1 MTAQEKAKFVCNLCN
16 SLRNDILS
24 AVPDM
29 PEDWDGHELRELIAD
44 EFNRERTDCVRKD
57 RKRKRAYGAAKAG
70 LNI

>member
-1 MTAQEKAKFVCNLCN
+1 
-16 SLRNDILS
+16 
-24 AVPDM
+24 M

-57 RKRKRAYGAAKAG
+57 RKRERAYEAAKAG